1 MEELLDLKNYIQ
13 LLKQNP
19 FNNESELSIYNK
31 ILDYLNIIIEIK
43 QLKQAHENCTR
54 KLHN

>member
-1 MEELLDLKNYIQ
+1 MEELLDIKNYIQ

-19 FNNESELSIYNK
+19 FNKETEISIYNK
-31 ILDYLNIIIEIK
+31 ILDYMNIIIEIK
-43 QLKQAHENCTR
+43 QLKQAHENCAR

>member
-1 MEELLDLKNYIQ
+1 MEELLDIKNYIQ

-19 FNNESELSIYNK
+19 FNKDAEIAIYNK
-31 ILDYLNIIIEIK
+31 ILDYMNIIIEIK
-43 QLKQAHENCTR
+43 QLKQAHENSTR